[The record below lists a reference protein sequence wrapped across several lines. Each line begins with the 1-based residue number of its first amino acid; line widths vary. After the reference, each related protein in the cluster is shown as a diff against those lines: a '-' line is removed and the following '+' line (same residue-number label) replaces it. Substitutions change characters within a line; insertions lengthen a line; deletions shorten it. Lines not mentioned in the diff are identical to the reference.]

1 MNYFSTTICLLLL
14 TFNSYA
20 QDFVTLNET
29 NIETTTEGNLVTVT
43 LPFKIVDGYH
53 IQSEVDTLGD
63 SIMTEIIFAEN
74 DMFELISY
82 EFSKKHNEEVVLN
95 EYTHF
100 VLIDIFEVT
109 VTLKLNDNNL
119 KPELSGQLNYQACTN
134 KQCLFPRTLNFQVLD
149 I

>member
-1 MNYFSTTICLLLL
+1 MNYFSTTLCLMLL
-14 TFNSYA
+14 TFNCYA
-20 QDFVTLNET
+20 QDFVTLNEA
-29 NIETTTEGNLVTVT
+29 NIETTEDNLIIIT
-43 LPFKIVDGYH
+43 LPFEIVDGYH
-53 IQSEVDTLGD
+53 IQSEVDTPCD
-63 SIMTEIIFAEN
+63 SLMTEIIFAEN

-109 VTLKLNDNNL
+109 VTLKLNDNSL
-119 KPELSGQLNYQACTN
+119 KPELNGQLNYQACTN
-134 KQCLFPRTLNFQVLD
+134 KQCLFPRTLNFQVLN